1 MLREEGGERGRKRQT
16 DRHPS
21 ERETSTSYL
30 LVCALTGD
38 WTHKPQ
44 LGSNALMLTSAPAV
58 WLCHPWR
65 TLCEYQNQ
73 NTRRQYLRLKRPR
86 HSVARRSAQKA
97 ERARV
102 PTGPAARR
110 WPGSVACGS
119 PQLLDQLA
127 SALGLSAGRLQ
138 QGLPKRVPAFLLTRF
153 CPLQAAE
160 VLIFLL
166 KVSAKLGHPG
176 APTLR
181 VIVIWPGRCKE
192 RSENL
197 VTCSA
202 PGSTGGRGEER

>member
-73 NTRRQYLRLKRPR
+73 NTRRQYLRLKRPQ

-119 PQLLDQLA
+119 PQLLDHWPVLSGSRLA
-127 SALGLSAGRLQ
+127 ACSR
-138 QGLPKRVPAFLLTRF
+138 AFLNVCRHFFWRDSARSRRQRCLYF
-153 CPLQAAE
+153 CW
-160 VLIFLL
+160 
-166 KVSAKLGHPG
+166 K
-176 APTLR
+176 
-181 VIVIWPGRCKE
+181 
-192 RSENL
+192 
-197 VTCSA
+197 
-202 PGSTGGRGEER
+202 